1 MKHMLNTDFHV
12 AISPLLPCDISIE
25 FQSNVFSHS
34 LAVSYSNI
42 ACENQLKGTC
52 WNDTACFRPTL
63 IELLLV
69 TLVSL
74 MPVCLI

>member
-34 LAVSYSNI
+34 LAYSYSNI
-42 ACENQLKGTC
+42 AY
-52 WNDTACFRPTL
+52 TL
-63 IELLLV
+63 FNEKEHVGRILR
-69 TLVSL
+69 VSIRHL
-74 MPVCLI
+74 